1 MKIRNKNITKNI
13 WVSLGPENMFYL
25 VPTLCFHKLDLSH
38 KEYLP
43 TTIKPYI
50 NYLIAIKW
58 LKGSIGINFKRHIKP
73 KQR

>member
-38 KEYLP
+38 KEYLL
-43 TTIKPYI
+43 TKPYI
-50 NYLIAIKW
+50 SYLIAIKW
-58 LKGSIGINFKRHIKP
+58 LKGSIGINFKRNIKP
-73 KQR
+73 KQQ